1 MRNRRCL
8 NEAKVPPKYVAIE
21 PKVHRTAVHP
31 MNDDNITDI
40 YTYLRQFGPALAE
53 RILETY
59 PSLQGT
65 KDPVAPALS
74 TLLRKALHAQALA
87 ITGTA
92 KYLRKAKAARIVA
105 ECGAGETFMSLGTI
119 HVLAEGRPT
128 ATLVMCPSHITHK
141 WAREVL
147 LTIPRARTFLIE
159 DMRNGG
165 DPSRPHGICEVKLS
179 KGRTVYEGKRLTL
192 SEMRH
197 MGRKD
202 WKRRF
207 PGPTFFIAGKDKAK
221 LGYFWEHVYLKAKS
235 GPNLGGVVNPDSGVA
250 ILDSEMQKLT
260 ALDFSDKLKVSEALT
275 APSGGTTRFSALWQ
289 ADRERIQRMAPIEF
303 IGRYMLGWFD
313 FAIAD
318 ELHQLAGDTAQGNAL
333 GVLGRS
339 AQRLIALT
347 GTLMGGYADDLF
359 NIFYRMEPRVMV
371 REGFAYGGQGRRDFQ
386 EQYGVLETI
395 EKVEEADNACSRST
409 KKSVRVLRKPGA
421 SPLLFGKFL
430 MNTTAFLSLE
440 DISDNLP
447 RYEESVISVIMDDA
461 LQQAYGLLEE
471 DIRSAMKAHRGNKSL
486 MSILLNTLLLYP
498 DHPYDFDQIWAR
510 AFDPQTKEYAKFLV
524 TEPENLTRE
533 DLYAKER
540 ALISDVREELRQ
552 GRRCQVYA
560 TYTGE
565 KDVTLRLE
573 TVLRQEGIRVA
584 VLRSSVPTDKREDW
598 YDRQLKA
605 GVEVVICHPKLV
617 ETGLDLLAFPTL
629 YFYETG
635 YSLHTLRQS
644 SRRSWRIG
652 QRFPVRV
659 KFVTYSGTMQ
669 ETCLRL
675 MGKKMLVAL
684 MMEGKFSGEG
694 LQALDTDEDLMSA
707 MARELVVKA
716 GVGESADAVWRELD
730 QEREKI
736 EPRPGAA
743 EPEPEDEPAPAFD
756 LPVASSASPAPIAFG
771 IRLTEPTPFTKKRRK
786 TALWPTA
793 EEANA
798 QLSLFFD

>member
-1 MRNRRCL
+1 M
-8 NEAKVPPKYVAIE
+8 E
-21 PKVHRTAVHP
+21 TTF
-31 MNDDNITDI
+31 D
-40 YTYLRQFGPALAE
+40 YLRQFGPLLAE

-59 PSLQGT
+59 PPLQSA
-65 KDPVAPALS
+65 KEPIAPALQ
-74 TLLRKALHAQALA
+74 TLLRKPLPAQALA
-87 ITGTA
+87 VTGTA

-105 ECGAGETFMSLGTI
+105 ECGAGKTFMALGTI
-119 HVLAEGRPT
+119 HVLTEGRPS

-165 DPSRPHGICEVKLS
+165 DPGKPHGICEVKLS
-179 KGRTVYEGKRLTL
+179 QGRTVYDGRRLTL
-192 SEMRH
+192 SDMRH
-197 MGRKD
+197 MGRKE
-202 WKRRF
+202 WRRRY
-207 PGPTFFIAGKDKAK
+207 PGPTFFITGKDRGK
-221 LGYFWEHVYLKAKS
+221 LSYFWDHVLLKAKS
-235 GPNLGGVVNPDSGVA
+235 GPNLGGVVNPDSGLA
-250 ILDSEMQKLT
+250 IVDSEMQKLT
-260 ALDFSDKLKVSEALT
+260 ALDFSDKVKVSEVLT
-275 APSGGTTRFSALWQ
+275 VPRGGTTRFSALWQ
-289 ADRERIQRMAPIEF
+289 ADSKRIQRMAPIEF
-303 IGRYMLGWFD
+303 IGRYMRGWFD

-318 ELHQLAGDTAQGNAL
+318 ELHQLAGETSQGNGL
-333 GVLGRS
+333 GVLGR
-339 AQRLIALT
+339 AARRLIALT
-347 GTLMGGYADDLF
+347 GTLMGGYSDDLF
-359 NIFYRMEPRVMV
+359 NIFWRMEPHVMM

-395 EKVEEADNACSRST
+395 EKVEDSDNACSRAT
-409 KKSVRVLRKPGA
+409 KKTVRVVRKPGA

-430 MNTTAFLSLE
+430 MSTTAFLSLE
-440 DISDNLP
+440 DISADLP
-447 RYEESVISVIMDDA
+447 RYDESVISVDMDNA
-461 LQQAYGLLEE
+461 LQKAYDQLEE

-498 DHPYDFDQIWAR
+498 DHPYDFEEIWAR
-510 AFDPQTKEYAKFLV
+510 AFDPQTKEHVKFLV

-533 DLYAKER
+533 ALYAKER
-540 ALISDVREELRQ
+540 ALISDVKDELRQ
-552 GRRCQVYA
+552 GRRCQIYA

-565 KDVTLRLE
+565 KDVTQRLE

-584 VLRSSVPTDKREDW
+584 ILRSSVPTDKREDW
-598 YDRQLKA
+598 YERQLKA

-635 YSLHTLRQS
+635 YSLHTLRQA

-707 MARELVVKA
+707 MARELVEKA
-716 GVGESADAVWRELD
+716 RIGESADAVWRELGG
-730 QEREKI
+730 EREKVM
-736 EPRPGAA
+736 PRQAA
-743 EPEPEDEPAPAFD
+743 VDPLPETAGCPTSDTLSGTIPPATA
-756 LPVASSASPAPIAFG
+756 IAFG
-771 IRLTEPTPFTKKRRK
+771 IPLQEASALAKKRK
-786 TALWPTA
+786 KAALWPTA
-793 EEANA
+793 NETQV
-798 QLSLFFD
+798 QLSLFD